1 MTAKLA
7 LGRKVGYG
15 VGDFGFGLFFLTA
28 SQFLLYYYTD
38 VLGLDPATAGWV
50 FGGAVVWDAI
60 WDPVMG
66 ALANRTRT
74 RWGRYRP
81 YLLFAGVPL
90 AMSWVLIFLPNNFSG
105 TSLIVYALLAH
116 LLFRTC
122 YACAS
127 MPYLALS
134 AAMTE
139 DSTERSSLAGFRLV
153 FQAFAGVLVAFV
165 TLPLAEALGGGQ
177 PGFFKVALM
186 YGVVA
191 AAVLIIVFAATREV
205 TVGEGLRVRPS
216 FGAMIRMLQANR
228 AFWLVCGAFLIGSIA
243 NVFFN
248 KSLPYFMKYGLDR
261 PQLIGP
267 ALGILALTIT
277 FSIPLWTYVSKRTS
291 KRTTF
296 LIGTV
301 IALAAYVGLWFAPT
315 VPPAW
320 LSLIAVLGFG
330 SGAVFL
336 STWAM
341 MPDTVEYGEWKSGVR
356 AEGAVF
362 GFVSLVQKASL
373 GLAAG
378 LLGEVLS
385 AIGYT
390 ANAVQTP
397 ETLESLRV
405 VMLGVPALFTALAA
419 ISVLFYPLDARTH
432 GRLVT
437 ILQRRRARAAVA
449 PAE

>member
-60 WDPVMG
+60 TDPVMG
-66 ALANRTRT
+66 ALANRTHT

-81 YLLFAGVPL
+81 YLLFASVPL
-90 AMSWVLIFLPNNFSG
+90 ALSWALIFLPNTFSG
-105 TSLIVYALLAH
+105 APLVAFALLAH

-122 YACAS
+122 YALAS

-139 DSTERSSLAGFRLV
+139 DSTQRSSLAGFRLV
-153 FQAFAGVLVAFV
+153 FQAFAGVLVAFA
-165 TLPLAEALGGGQ
+165 TLPLAEAMGGGQ

-186 YGVVA
+186 YGVVG
-191 AAVLIIVFAATREV
+191 AAVLLIVFAVTREV
-205 TVGEGLRVRPS
+205 TVGAALKVRPS
-216 FGAMIRMLQANR
+216 FIAMIRMLKANQ
-228 AFWLVCGAFLIGSIA
+228 AFWLVCGAFLIGSVA

-248 KSLPYFMKYGLDR
+248 KSLPYFMKYGLDQ

-277 FSIPLWTYVSKRTS
+277 FSIPIWTLVSKRTS
-291 KRTTF
+291 KRKTF
-296 LIGTV
+296 LIGTSLV
-301 IALAAYVGLWFAPT
+301 LAAYVGLWFAPT
-315 VPPAW
+315 VAPAW
-320 LSLIAVLGFG
+320 LSLIALLGFG
-330 SGAVFL
+330 SGAIFL
-336 STWAM
+336 SSWAM

-385 AIGYT
+385 VIGYT

-405 VMLGVPALFTALAA
+405 VMLAVPALFTALAA

-432 GRLVT
+432 GRLVR
-437 ILQRRRARAAVA
+437 ILTRRRARAS
-449 PAE
+449 AEPTE